1 MRHVTHICLYSQ
13 VEPGTRKTSLQ
24 ISYARIVISC
34 HVCARPGVCSRVGST
49 PSTGHQRPVRPAGA
63 RLLRG
68 GRRISHLGWF
78 SLRYLY
84 PPLPG
89 TGFRTCSVMSPGLPW
104 RTRETAFSSFLCRKT
119 GGPLPR
125 RPWHYRK
132 SKARD
137 REAVLPD
144 TSNWRIIVP
153 DITSSAG
160 KTHAKLNGTAFR
172 AVWRS
177 LPVASCI
184 CAQAAG
190 LHARRGS
197 TAVSG

>member
-1 MRHVTHICLYSQ
+1 MRGPEYALALAVLPARDTGNRRARQ
-13 VEPGTRKTSLQ
+13 EPGFTGRAPD
-24 ISYARIVISC
+24 IAPGMVFPAIPVPAAARNRIQDLLG
-34 HVCARPGVCSRVGST
+34 HVS
-49 PSTGHQRPVRPAGA
+49 
-63 RLLRG
+63 
-68 GRRISHLGWF
+68 
-78 SLRYLY
+78 
-84 PPLPG
+84 
-89 TGFRTCSVMSPGLPW
+89 GLPW

-153 DITSSAG
+153 DTTSSAS

-172 AVWRS
+172 AVWRP
-177 LPVASCI
+177 LPVASCM

>member
-1 MRHVTHICLYSQ
+1 MCAARSMLSRWQYSPARDTGDRCARQ
-13 VEPGTRKTSLQ
+13 EPGFYGAGAGYRTWDGFPCGTCTRRCPEPDSGPARSCLRGCPGARVKPRFPA
-24 ISYARIVISC
+24 SYAEKPEDR
-34 HVCARPGVCSRVGST
+34 SR
-49 PSTGHQRPVRPAGA
+49 
-63 RLLRG
+63 
-68 GRRISHLGWF
+68 
-78 SLRYLY
+78 
-84 PPLPG
+84 G
-89 TGFRTCSVMSPGLPW
+89 TV
-104 RTRETAFSSFLCRKT
+104 A
-119 GGPLPR
+119 
-125 RPWHYRK
+125 K

-153 DITSSAG
+153 DITFSAR

-172 AVWRS
+172 AVWRP
-177 LPVASCI
+177 LPVASCM